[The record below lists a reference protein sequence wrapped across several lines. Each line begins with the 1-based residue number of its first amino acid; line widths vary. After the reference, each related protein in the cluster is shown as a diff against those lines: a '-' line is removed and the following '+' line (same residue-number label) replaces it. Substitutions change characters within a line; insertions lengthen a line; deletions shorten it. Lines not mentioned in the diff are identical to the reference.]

1 MNKQIEKS
9 IELLSHPDS
18 LNYVCRQQEENHIME
33 NIIYNELLVRG
44 FIIDVAIVE
53 RVEEDEIGKT
63 IYQAV

>member
-1 MNKQIEKS
+1 
-9 IELLSHPDS
+9 
-18 LNYVCRQQEENHIME
+18 ME

-44 FIIDVAIVE
+44 FNIDVAIVE